1 MDKQAINVICHDNV
15 LQIFRTPV
23 QRINPHFQRF
33 RLALILSLHCRFIL
47 SLRHIHLFDKL
58 GTLIQHRMRHANC
71 RKDSRSPYIRLAY
84 RCQFRH
90 SSNEFLDQ
98 FGIQSYHTTRCL
110 LLVLILLF
118 LLSISGH
125 SPLRK
130 SNISQ
135 NIPKLL
141 INLAEFSCTQRILL
155 RSLLLL
161 ILLHITLTITF
172 MTIQRI
178 LLMNRPQRI
187 RTKQNLIRRSM
198 SHIIH
203 QIRH

>member
-1 MDKQAINVICHDNV
+1 MDKQAIDVICHDNL

-23 QRINPHFQRF
+23 QRIDPHFQCF

-47 SLRHIHLFDKL
+47 PLRNIHLFDKL
-58 GTLIQHRMRHANC
+58 GTLIQHSMRHANC

-98 FGIQSYHTTRCL
+98 FGIQSYHTSRY
-110 LLVLILLF
+110 LLVLVVFF

-125 SPLRK
+125 SPLGK

-141 INLAEFSCTQRILL
+141 INLSEFSCTQRILL
-155 RSLLLL
+155 RTLLLL
-161 ILLHITLTITF
+161 LFLHITLTIT